1 MADQNASTPRSHRS
15 GSESSKFDGISMHCG
30 ACCCLSAAAATC
42 MLLFFSLHSSKAD
55 SNADDVGPSWAIV
68 LAPLIILSLGVLLA
82 LVAALAC
89 VRMRSQAAGHPFM
102 PTGVVPT
109 AAPKPSV
116 RLVATYGL
124 SALGVLLV
132 CLQIIHAER
141 HAGQPRLP
149 WALALSPVALMLG
162 VRAVTVP
169 PPLPL
174 AFGAPEPDG
183 LICWRWVNRA
193 EILLGGAALV
203 RLYAMVRATESG
215 GGAEG
220 GTDGSAVAG
229 VPMGGWWGVVAPLLL
244 LDVMRLVAGVRA
256 VASASRTSQPP
267 LKVRAPRRTRAT
279 LLIPTPR
286 SRVHLDVCA
295 HACPLRD
302 PPPRLQV
309 VDRAAWVFH
318 RERRAICEGFAIL
331 LGALLRLAV
340 WWAAAGQLQQ
350 RSVGAAGVSGG
361 RDDADNDAL
370 LMEWRATY
378 VPFALFSGLVVCCC
392 CGCCLLP
399 SLMLPL
405 TAPPSQSGVQV
416 RDAAAGEGTTQGA
429 SGPVGASCCNHL
441 L

>member
-1 MADQNASTPRSHRS
+1 MPPCKQTVATALLERGSLTTPLLSTSVDASSAASVRAANNDSAALLSVGTKRMADQNASPPRSHRS

-68 LAPLIILSLGVLLA
+68 LAPLITLSLGVLLA

-89 VRMRSQAAGHPFM
+89 VGMRSQAAGHPFM

-169 PPLPL
+169 PPPPL

-193 EILLGGAALV
+193 EIILGGAALV

-215 GGAEG
+215 GGVED
-220 GTDGSAVAG
+220 GTDGTAIAVRHGAG
-229 VPMGGWWGVVAPLLL
+229 G
-244 LDVMRLVAGVRA
+244 
-256 VASASRTSQPP
+256 
-267 LKVRAPRRTRAT
+267 
-279 LLIPTPR
+279 
-286 SRVHLDVCA
+286 
-295 HACPLRD
+295 
-302 PPPRLQV
+302 
-309 VDRAAWVFH
+309 
-318 RERRAICEGFAIL
+318 
-331 LGALLRLAV
+331 
-340 WWAAAGQLQQ
+340 
-350 RSVGAAGVSGG
+350 
-361 RDDADNDAL
+361 
-370 LMEWRATY
+370 
-378 VPFALFSGLVVCCC
+378 
-392 CGCCLLP
+392 
-399 SLMLPL
+399 
-405 TAPPSQSGVQV
+405 
-416 RDAAAGEGTTQGA
+416 GA
-429 SGPVGASCCNHL
+429 SSRRSSFSM
-441 L
+441 